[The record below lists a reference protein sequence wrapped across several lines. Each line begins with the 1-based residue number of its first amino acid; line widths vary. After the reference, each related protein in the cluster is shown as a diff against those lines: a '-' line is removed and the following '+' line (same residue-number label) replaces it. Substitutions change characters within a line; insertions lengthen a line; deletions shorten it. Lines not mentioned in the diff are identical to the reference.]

1 MNPFSLPHASPA
13 AGLFLSLC
21 ASLAAAQTPT
31 AATNAIARQSPSP
44 TAAQAP
50 ATFADDFIAAAR
62 RQIGV
67 TLYYDPA
74 YVRLPYPNGDVP
86 AERGVCTDVVIRAYR
101 ALGVDLQQR
110 VHEDMRAAWAA
121 YPKLWGLRATDRNID
136 HRRVP
141 NLATFFSRHGQRLSI
156 SQTDASLYAPGD
168 IVTWRLPSGV
178 PHIGIVSAQRRSGR
192 PLILHNIGAGT
203 QLEDMLFDY
212 TVTGR
217 YRYEPEVGR
226 EAKQEAGRPARQ
238 VAAPEKS
245 RKQ

>member
-1 MNPFSLPHASPA
+1 MIPFPFFHAPLP

-21 ASLAAAQTPT
+21 AGLATAQTLAAATD
-31 AATNAIARQSPSP
+31 AAAKPRSSPV
-44 TAAQAP
+44 AAQAAAAFP
-50 ATFADDFIAAAR
+50 DDFIAAAR

-67 TLYYDPA
+67 TRYYDPA

-121 YPKLWGLRATDRNID
+121 YPKLWGLRSTDRNID

-141 NLATFFSRHGQRLSI
+141 NLATFFTRHGQRLSI
-156 SQTDASLYAPGD
+156 SQTDASIYAPGD

-178 PHIGIVSAQRRSGR
+178 PHIGIVSAQRRGGR

-217 YRYEPEVGR
+217 YRYEPEV
-226 EAKQEAGRPARQ
+226 KPVQSPK
-238 VAAPEKS
+238 P
-245 RKQ
+245 